1 MTNEEIKEKLQSNLD
16 GIFNGLGFYETVE
29 LFLKMIDVISDMD
42 GDEVKCVVKPNFQKM
57 LFDNSIPYYIR
68 KALIRLMIYSE
79 CPHKRELLS
88 GKEICDWVRS
98 NYYNPELKDK
108 EMCAKLDC
116 IRYKMKPSFLL
127 ESSKEKR
134 KEFFSNFD
142 QNVENY
148 KKMKEQ
154 SAW

>member
-1 MTNEEIKEKLQSNLD
+1 MTKEEIKEKLQSNLD

-29 LFLKMIDVISDMD
+29 LFLEMIDVISHMD

-57 LFDNSIPYYIR
+57 LFDNSIPYHVR
-68 KALIRLMIYSE
+68 MALMRLMINSV

-98 NYYNPELKDK
+98 NSPEYLRDK

-116 IRYKMKPSFLL
+116 IRYTVDESFLL
-127 ESSKEKR
+127 KSSKEKR
-134 KEFFSNFD
+134 KEFFGNFD

-154 SAW
+154 ST

>member
-1 MTNEEIKEKLQSNLD
+1 MTKEEIKEKLQSNLD
-16 GIFNGLGFYETVE
+16 GIFDGLDFYETVE
-29 LFLKMIDVISDMD
+29 LFLEMIDVISHMD
-42 GDEVKCVVKPNFQKM
+42 GYKVKCVVKPNFQKM
-57 LFDNSIPYYIR
+57 LFDNSIPYYVRI
-68 KALIRLMIYSE
+68 ALMRLMINSV

-98 NYYNPELKDK
+98 NHSEYLKDK
-108 EMCAKLDC
+108 EMRAKLDC
-116 IRYKMKPSFLL
+116 IRHTLDPSFLL

-134 KEFFSNFD
+134 KEFFGNFD

-148 KKMKEQ
+148 IKMKEE